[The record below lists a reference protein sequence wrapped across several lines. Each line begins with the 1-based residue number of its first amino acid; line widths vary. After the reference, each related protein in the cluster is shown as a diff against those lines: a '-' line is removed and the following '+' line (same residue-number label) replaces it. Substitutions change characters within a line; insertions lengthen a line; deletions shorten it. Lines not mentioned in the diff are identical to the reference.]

1 MKDPVV
7 ESVIQ
12 KLEERSER
20 GKKKYGVMLDR
31 PDLSQRE
38 WLIHLQEELMD
49 AVNYLEVL
57 IHEREEQGGASQSQW
72 WR

>member
-7 ESVIQ
+7 QSVIQ

-20 GKKKYGVMLDR
+20 GKRKYGVMLDR

-57 IHEREEQGGASQSQW
+57 IHEREEQG
-72 WR
+72 

>member
-7 ESVIQ
+7 QSVIR

-20 GKKKYGVMLDR
+20 GKRKYGVMLDR

-57 IHEREEQGGASQSQW
+57 IHERDEQG
-72 WR
+72 

>member
-20 GKKKYGVMLDR
+20 GKRKYGVMLDR

-57 IHEREEQGGASQSQW
+57 IHEREEQG
-72 WR
+72 

>member
-7 ESVIQ
+7 QSVIR

-20 GKKKYGVMLDR
+20 GKRKYGVMLDR

-57 IHEREEQGGASQSQW
+57 IHERCLRA
-72 WR
+72 

>member
-1 MKDPVV
+1 MRDPVV
-7 ESVIQ
+7 ESVIRKFQ
-12 KLEERSER
+12 ERSER
-20 GKKKYGVMLDR
+20 GKRKYGVMLDR

-57 IHEREEQGGASQSQW
+57 IHEREEQG
-72 WR
+72 